1 MNQCHPKGGK
11 IASLFEGGPAMS
23 SMAKMAVFV
32 VLGSALTVGA
42 LVIASYLNT
51 VAG

>member
-1 MNQCHPKGGK
+1 MLDYPERGECAAFDGRSP
-11 IASLFEGGPAMS
+11 MS

-42 LVIASYLNT
+42 LMIASYLST
-51 VAG
+51 AAG

>member
-1 MNQCHPKGGK
+1 MG
-11 IASLFEGGPAMS
+11 

-32 VLGSALTVGA
+32 VMGSAILVGA

-51 VAG
+51 AAG